1 MIDIHLRSLLRLSKA
16 CSSDVYVVGGTLRD
30 RLLKKKCSDFD
41 FAVRGAPTL
50 ARQLSLATKSPLVPL
65 DTTPGRE
72 TFRVVI
78 RENLYFDF
86 SELQGDSI
94 ESDLN
99 QRDFTFNAMAVPLS
113 SFIKGTESF
122 IDPHNGKTD
131 IKSRII
137 RALPGPVF
145 SNDPLRMLRA
155 FRFMSILKFQI
166 EENTFEI
173 IKDLGEK
180 INQAAPERIY
190 NELSLLLNS
199 KKTSPA
205 INSMHDSGLLER
217 VFPVIYKNQKTP
229 PSIQVLDNLE
239 NILSAL
245 KTTGIKPLADIKKVF
260 SKKRGLIKL
269 GAILYPL
276 KKTMP
281 ADARGYKK
289 KWNRNSTLGRVLTDL
304 RASNADID
312 YIGAMISCWRSASD
326 SKLDFAGC
334 SPNLYN
340 LYQFINQHEK
350 GLIPGLYLHLANRPK
365 LPQADKWMTDA
376 DCITVRNTL
385 DFYFHIYIP
394 AKTRKP
400 LLNGDD
406 IQQVFKVTPNSSFKA
421 LLDKIEEARVLGIIH
436 TRSEAIHFA
445 KGIFDSNEKE
455 NI

>member
-1 MIDIHLRSLLRLSKA
+1 M
-16 CSSDVYVVGGTLRD
+16 
-30 RLLKKKCSDFD
+30 
-41 FAVRGAPTL
+41 

-217 VFPVIYKNQKTP
+217 IFPVIYKNQKTP

-276 KKTMP
+276 KKPCPQMQEGT
-281 ADARGYKK
+281 KK
-289 KWNRNSTLGRVLTDL
+289 
-304 RASNADID
+304 
-312 YIGAMISCWRSASD
+312 ME
-326 SKLDFAGC
+326 
-334 SPNLYN
+334 P
-340 LYQFINQHEK
+340 
-350 GLIPGLYLHLANRPK
+350 
-365 LPQADKWMTDA
+365 
-376 DCITVRNTL
+376 
-385 DFYFHIYIP
+385 
-394 AKTRKP
+394 
-400 LLNGDD
+400 
-406 IQQVFKVTPNSSFKA
+406 
-421 LLDKIEEARVLGIIH
+421 
-436 TRSEAIHFA
+436 
-445 KGIFDSNEKE
+445 
-455 NI
+455 

>member
-1 MIDIHLRSLLRLSKA
+1 MIEKHLQNILRLSK
-16 CSSDVYVVGGTLRD
+16 SQKLKLYVVGGTLRD
-30 RLLKKKCSDFD
+30 LILGRQSSDYD
-41 FAVRGAPTL
+41 FAVSGASIL
-50 ARQLSLATKSPLVPL
+50 AKQYAHDTKSVLVPL

-78 RENLYFDF
+78 KKNVYFDF
-86 SELQGDSI
+86 SELQGNTI
-94 ESDLN
+94 ESDLS
-99 QRDFTFNAMAVPLS
+99 QRDFSINALAVSLPN
-113 SFIKGTESF
+113 FIKGTKKY

-190 NELSLLLNS
+190 NELNLLLNS

-217 VFPVIYKNQKTP
+217 IFPVIYKNQKTP
-229 PSIQVLDNLE
+229 PSIRVLDNLE
-239 NILSAL
+239 NILSVL

-260 SKKRGLIKL
+260 SKKRGIIKL

-281 ADARGYKK
+281 ADTRGYKK

-406 IQQVFKVTPNSSFKA
+406 IQQVFKVTPNSSFKT

-445 KGIFDSNEKE
+445 KGIFNSNEKE